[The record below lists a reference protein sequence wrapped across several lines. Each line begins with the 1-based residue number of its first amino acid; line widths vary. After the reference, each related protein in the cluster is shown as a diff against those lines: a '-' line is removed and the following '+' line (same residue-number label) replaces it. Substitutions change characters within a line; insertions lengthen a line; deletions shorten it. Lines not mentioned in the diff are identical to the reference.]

1 MDPLAKVGVNIY
13 SESYCS
19 LSGFV
24 QPSFI
29 DFDSEFCAGEIDLDN
44 DGVYEAAE
52 GICTADRGS
61 PLICNSPEGTATIF
75 GLLSKQTD
83 VSSCS
88 SSGYPA
94 VFVDVSRITEALV
107 QLMKTS

>member
-1 MDPLAKVGVNIY
+1 MR
-13 SESYCS
+13 
-19 LSGFV
+19 GFLPAGLV
-24 QPSFI
+24 
-29 DFDSEFCAGEIDLDN
+29 DFDSEFCAGEVDLDN

-61 PLICNSPEGTATIF
+61 PLICNAPEGTATIF
-75 GLLSKQTD
+75 GLLSRQTD

-94 VFVDVSRITEALV
+94 VFVDVSSITESLV
-107 QLMKTS
+107 KLMQTS

>member
-1 MDPLAKVGVNIY
+1 M
-13 SESYCS
+13 
-19 LSGFV
+19 SGFI
-24 QPSFI
+24 PSDSV

-75 GLLSKQTD
+75 GLLSRQTD

-94 VFVDVSRITEALV
+94 IFVDVSSITESLV
-107 QLMKTS
+107 KLMQTS